1 MLFHST
7 PQSVL
12 NREITKVA
20 IIECVIAVA
29 VYTAIGLYFDTYRHY
44 AVAVAVAPLMLFRT
58 EASTVSGINIY
69 VYAHRTLVYSADQ

>member
-1 MLFHST
+1 MRFHST

-12 NREITKVA
+12 DGEITKLA

-29 VYTAIGLYFDTYRHY
+29 LYVGIGLYFDTFSHY

-58 EASTVSGINIY
+58 EASSIWG
-69 VYAHRTLVYSADQ
+69 